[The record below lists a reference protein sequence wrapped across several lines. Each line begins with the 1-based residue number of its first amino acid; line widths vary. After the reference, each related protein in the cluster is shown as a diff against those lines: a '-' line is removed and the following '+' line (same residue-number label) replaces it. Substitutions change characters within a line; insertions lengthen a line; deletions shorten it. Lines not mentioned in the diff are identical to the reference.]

1 MQLPSNLQ
9 ETGLQSCIL
18 HTIWVLANANQ
29 LKALQLADEY
39 SRNLY
44 TFAKAEVESAAR
56 EAAAKA
62 ELIRRATKPTKVEKN
77 LDKIREA
84 ELELLA

>member
-39 SRNLY
+39 AKNLY
-44 TFAKAEVESAAR
+44 TFAKQEVESVAR

-62 ELIRRATKPTKVEKN
+62 EFIRRMKKPTKVEKN